1 MYFLLQV
8 CSVFESFIDSIYS
21 NCYYSYLH
29 QIRIILQVF
38 VKSDHFLNEFQ
49 MFLFVKFSL
58 YELLSPP
65 QFFQE
70 QFYYLCRSV
79 LVL

>member
-1 MYFLLQV
+1 MSSSLQV
-8 CSVFESFIDSIYS
+8 CSVSEIFIDSIVDG
-21 NCYYSYLH
+21 YYSYLH
-29 QIRIILQVF
+29 QVRVILQVF
-38 VKSDHFLNEFQ
+38 VKSDHLLNEFQ
-49 MFLFVKFSL
+49 MLLFVKSSL
-58 YELLSPP
+58 FELLSLP